1 MSEVNH
7 NFLRYIKEKPK
18 LYEKSSSAFW
28 DDENISKYML
38 EAHLNQEED
47 GAKMCIRDSSSIS
60 SFIRSFKKIVGM
72 TPGKYRE
79 IYGKKEIKYG
89 KD

>member
-47 GAKMCIRDSSSIS
+47 GATRKM
-60 SFIRSFKKIVGM
+60 
-72 TPGKYRE
+72 
-79 IYGKKEIKYG
+79 
-89 KD
+89 

>member
-1 MSEVNH
+1 MHLTLIEFVNEKKM
-7 NFLRYIKEKPK
+7 NKAKEMLCKT
-18 LYEKSSSAFW
+18 
-28 DDENISKYML
+28 DISL
-38 EAHLNQEED
+38 EDLTGNL
-47 GAKMCIRDSSSIS
+47 GYSSIS